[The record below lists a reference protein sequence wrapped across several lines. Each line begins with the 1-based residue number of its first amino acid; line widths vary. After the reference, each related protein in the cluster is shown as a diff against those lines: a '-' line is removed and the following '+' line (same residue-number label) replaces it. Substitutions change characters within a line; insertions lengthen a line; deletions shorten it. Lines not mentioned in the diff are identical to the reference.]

1 MKNNINELKQILENI
16 EIQIQKCKILLEG
29 GTLQP
34 TAKIDYSRKA
44 KAVGEEVEEKEER
57 IVEGVFDGQ
66 KMIGPNGKQ
75 YSIPANYISKSKLVE
90 GDILKLT
97 IDASGNFVYKQ
108 IGPVERDRLVGTLIK
123 DSGSGE
129 YVVIADDKTY
139 KVILASVTYF
149 KGEEGD
155 EAVILVPKGTVSQW
169 AAVENVI
176 KKRWYSNKKLLY
188 IKKHG

>member
-1 MKNNINELKQILENI
+1 MKNNISELKQILENI
-16 EIQIQKCKILLEG
+16 EIQIQKCKIILDG

-34 TAKIDYSRKA
+34 MVKTDYSKKA
-44 KAVGEEVEEKEER
+44 KEVGEFTEDKEER

-66 KMIGPNGKQ
+66 KMIGPDGKQ

-97 IDASGNFVYKQ
+97 IDSSGNFVYKQ
-108 IGPVERDRLVGTLIK
+108 IGPVERERLVGILVK
-123 DSGSGE
+123 EQESGE
-129 YVVIADDKTY
+129 YVVMVDGKTY

-155 EAVILVPKGTVSQW
+155 EAVILAPKGTISQW
-169 AAVENVI
+169 AAMENVI
-176 KKRWYSNKKLLY
+176 NKR
-188 IKKHG
+188 